1 MFRHVCRIGLEGIVS
16 KRTDPR
22 YRNGPSRMWLKPKN
36 PESEAVRRERGGVIL
51 VLSPN
56 HHAQMDYRTLA
67 IRTTLMVGPWSRR
80 SFAEKQLA
88 GEP

>member
-22 YRNGPSRMWLKPKN
+22 YRNGPSRTWLKIEEPG
-36 PESEAVRRERGGVIL
+36 ERGGTPGARGGVML

-80 SFAEKQLA
+80 CFA

>member
-22 YRNGPSRMWLKPKN
+22 FKDVAQI
-36 PESEAVRRERGGVIL
+36 EEERGGTPGARGGVML